1 MTQRRNIMVKRSLVD
16 EAMSYIKN
24 LPACENDPDSLLG
37 LPEIFRSKEYAAFIE
52 SALRKGHT
60 FDNIAE
66 IFSDK
71 FGITITGRQLKY
83 HYTRAKNLGRKNSKS
98 ARTCKRVISLKD
110 TKSVPERNTKEID
123 VSANSSS
130 VYSGFVTRK
139 NEEIKPKPAIYSGDM
154 DAE

>member
-1 MTQRRNIMVKRSLVD
+1 
-16 EAMSYIKN
+16 MSYIKN
-24 LPACENDPDSLLG
+24 LPASENDPESLLG
-37 LPEIFRSKEYAAFIE
+37 LPEIFRSKEYAAYIE

-98 ARTCKRVISLKD
+98 ARTSKHVISLKD
-110 TKSVPERNTKEID
+110 TKSVPERITKESD
-123 VSANSSS
+123 MSANSSS
-130 VYSGFVTRK
+130 AYSGFVTR
-139 NEEIKPKPAIYSGDM
+139 NSTEIKPKPETFHGDM